1 MYSLPLF
8 FVVVLFL
15 TFFLLSF
22 VLSERPWTP
31 ARRAFAGLLALGI
44 VHGTITGLVWSYE
57 ITALR
62 PALPVAASLLPVASW
77 LAFRAMAQGTGRV
90 SILRLALHLLPT
102 AAIIPLSLTR
112 SLLIDPILIASFI
125 AHGVILWRMGAVG
138 PDGFDKSV
146 LHRALSASRA
156 AQLMGVLLILNA
168 LVDIAII
175 ADFQLT
181 GGQNVPTILSG
192 LSVLILFLLA
202 IVAARGINAAS
213 EDDADDA
220 DEAADREIEKIT
232 NGPDEAGHAEALRRV
247 DTLMRNAG
255 LYRDPDLTLLKI
267 ARTAGIP
274 AREIST
280 AINRQ
285 HGMNVSQYVNRLRL
299 DEACRLLATTK
310 DSITN
315 IHLDAGFQTKSNF
328 NREFKRQ
335 FGCSPTQW
343 RAQNQR
349 A

>member
-44 VHGTITGLVWSYE
+44 LHGTITGLVWSYE
-57 ITALR
+57 ITTLR

-77 LAFRAMAQGTGRV
+77 LAFRAMAQGTGKV
-90 SILRLALHLLPT
+90 SPLRLALHLLPT
-102 AAIIPLSLTR
+102 AAIIPLSLHR

-192 LSVLILFLLA
+192 LSVLVLFLLA
-202 IVAARGINAAS
+202 VVAARGIDAAS

-220 DEAADREIEKIT
+220 ADREIDEIT
-232 NGPDEAGHAEALRRV
+232 NRPDEAGHAEALRLV

-255 LYRDPDLTLLKI
+255 LYRDPDLTLIKI

-274 AREIST
+274 PREIST

-299 DEACRLLATTK
+299 DEACRLLATTN

-343 RAQNQR
+343 RAENR
-349 A
+349 RV